1 METFVVS
8 ALKYRPKSFSE
19 VIGQDSI
26 TKTLENSIKINQL
39 AQALLFCGPRGVGKT
54 SCARIL
60 ANMIND
66 NDTNTSEDFSFNV
79 FELDAASNNSVEDI
93 RKINEQVRIPPQ
105 IGSHKVYIIDEVHM
119 LSNSAFNAFLK
130 TLEEPPKHAIFILA
144 TTEKNKIIPTV
155 LSRCQIYDFKRITIK
170 DIQLYL
176 SNIAEK
182 NKLSFQE
189 NAMFLIAQKADGS
202 LRDALSIFDRIV
214 NFTNGNL
221 TEIAVAKNLN
231 LLDQQTYSEIGEMI
245 FNNDIHQL
253 LKKYDELI
261 QIGIND
267 LQFIKG
273 LGNYFRNLMFA
284 KDEKTLTILEVSES
298 AKANYLNNT
307 ENISTN
313 YLIDAI
319 SLVNNC
325 EINLKNVSER
335 RVHIELTLM
344 QLASLHFDGEK
355 KNYIIPASKIKN
367 NFPVKESNSLNQKK
381 SNIISNTSQNL
392 RSFNEKK
399 DVNNKSKTTHNS
411 SISIDSNLNG
421 NVKNEL
427 KKRNINP
434 LKPVSSFSLS
444 SIALKNAISKTIEP
458 NKKNIELKENFNIEA
473 VNNYLNQYVEN
484 LKTEGKKNI
493 ASILSM
499 NPISLSDNYK
509 IHFKVANEMNRV
521 EVNIEKERLL
531 PFLKKHLKNDK
542 IKIEVEISENPKQE
556 QIYTPTEKYQY
567 LLQLN
572 PQLEELRKKFNL
584 DF

>member
-66 NDTNTSEDFSFNV
+66 NETNTSEDFSFNV

-202 LRDALSIFDRIV
+202 LRDALSIFDRMV

-284 KDEKTLTILEVSES
+284 KDKKTLTILEVSES
-298 AKANYLNNT
+298 AKENYLNNT

-434 LKPVSSFSLS
+434 LKPVSSYSLS

-458 NKKNIELKENFNIEA
+458 NKRNIVLEENFNIEA
-473 VNNYLNQYVEN
+473 VNKYLNQYVEN

-499 NPISLSDNYK
+499 NPISLIDNYK

-531 PFLKKHLKNDK
+531 PFLKNHLKNDK

>member
-66 NDTNTSEDFSFNV
+66 DDTNTSEDFSFNI

-231 LLDQQTYSEIGEMI
+231 LLDQQTYSEVGEMI

-267 LQFIKG
+267 IQFIKG

-284 KDEKTLTILEVSES
+284 KDKKTLTILEVSES

-367 NFPVKESNSLNQKK
+367 NFPFKESNSLNQKK

-411 SISIDSNLNG
+411 SRSIDSNLNG

-458 NKKNIELKENFNIEA
+458 NKKNIVLEEDFNIEA

>member
-155 LSRCQIYDFKRITIK
+155 LSRCQIYDFKKITIK

-284 KDEKTLTILEVSES
+284 KDKKTLTLLEVSES

-325 EINLKNVSER
+325 EINLKNISER

-367 NFPVKESNSLNQKK
+367 NFSGRERNSLDQKK
-381 SNIISNTSQNL
+381 SNFISNTD
-392 RSFNEKK
+392 K
-399 DVNNKSKTTHNS
+399 D
-411 SISIDSNLNG
+411 
-421 NVKNEL
+421 
-427 KKRNINP
+427 
-434 LKPVSSFSLS
+434 LS
-444 SIALKNAISKTIEP
+444 C
-458 NKKNIELKENFNIEA
+458 
-473 VNNYLNQYVEN
+473 
-484 LKTEGKKNI
+484 
-493 ASILSM
+493 
-499 NPISLSDNYK
+499 
-509 IHFKVANEMNRV
+509 
-521 EVNIEKERLL
+521 LL
-531 PFLKKHLKNDK
+531 
-542 IKIEVEISENPKQE
+542 
-556 QIYTPTEKYQY
+556 YTSPS
-567 LLQLN
+567 
-572 PQLEELRKKFNL
+572 PR
-584 DF
+584 D

>member
-66 NDTNTSEDFSFNV
+66 NDNNTSEDFSFNV

-284 KDEKTLTILEVSES
+284 KDKKTLTILEVSES

-367 NFPVKESNSLNQKK
+367 NFPFKESNSLNQKK

-411 SISIDSNLNG
+411 SRSIDSNLNG

-458 NKKNIELKENFNIEA
+458 NKKNIVLEEDFNIEA